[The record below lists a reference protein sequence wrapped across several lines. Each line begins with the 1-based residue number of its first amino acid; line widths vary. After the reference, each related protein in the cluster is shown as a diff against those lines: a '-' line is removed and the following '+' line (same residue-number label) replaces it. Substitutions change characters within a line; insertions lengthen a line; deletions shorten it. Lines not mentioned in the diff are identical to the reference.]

1 MTAPIIH
8 GIMLQ
13 AGIMLQTG
21 TSSATSTSVTG
32 LSTTAVNQLINQI
45 GVPIFDAMLAVGG
58 FSFLIVL
65 AYFIAHLVRYKLH
78 PTSWGR
84 SAALSEAIYHIERL
98 IYIPLLIFLG
108 IYLFLFFAGLASG
121 QHINAAY
128 YAGQVLGA
136 MLNETINV
144 LNTAIHSALSTTT

>member
-13 AGIMLQTG
+13 TG
-21 TSSATSTSVTG
+21 GLNITSTVHQ
-32 LSTTAVNQLINQI
+32 VINQI
-45 GVPIFDAMLAVGG
+45 GVPIFDVILAIGG

-65 AYFIAHLVRYKLH
+65 GYFAVHIVKYMIH

-84 SAALSEAIYHIERL
+84 SAALSEAIYHVERL
-98 IYIPLLIFLG
+98 IYVLALIFLG
-108 IYLFLFFAGLASG
+108 TYLFLFFAGLASG

-128 YAGQVLGA
+128 YAGQILQA
-136 MLNETINV
+136 MLSEAINV
-144 LNTAIHSALSTTT
+144 LKTAIHSALKTTP